1 MLLVGCSMFPG
12 VLDSVVI
19 GGRVLMGGVVW
30 FARGGSPGV
39 VGGGWV
45 ATYAHAV
52 PRLVVGA
59 VWLFPDWRGGWTCA
73 GGGWLLTG
81 GWLAP
86 GVWLDV
92 GGGG

>member
-1 MLLVGCSMFPG
+1 MPG
-12 VLDSVVI
+12 WVPDVVD
-19 GGRVLMGGVVW
+19 
-30 FARGGSPGV
+30 
-39 VGGGWV
+39 GGWV

-52 PRLVVGA
+52 PRLIVGA

-73 GGGWLLTG
+73 GGGCLLTG

-92 GGGG
+92 GGG